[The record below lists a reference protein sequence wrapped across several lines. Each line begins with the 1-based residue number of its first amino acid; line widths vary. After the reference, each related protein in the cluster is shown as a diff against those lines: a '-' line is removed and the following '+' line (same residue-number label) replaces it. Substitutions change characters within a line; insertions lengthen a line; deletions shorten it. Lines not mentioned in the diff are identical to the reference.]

1 MPPSRT
7 STSRRLLPAALVA
20 VGALAVAPIVVHAS
34 KDSPVA
40 TANAADSTA
49 TALPSV
55 GRVETCVVDAYSG
68 CTVRHG
74 FGQKPAAITATA
86 SGPALL
92 SIDPQRTT
100 DESYRL
106 RALRYD
112 GNRYRAGTK
121 LTYTVHYDFAQVA
134 GQPTTPAPSASTAPT
149 KPPTSSTPSAS
160 PTKTTTSSAPTS
172 TAPTKPPT
180 STPTSTASTP
190 ATTTPTSTGSPSQT
204 CTNPTWTTSSSNN
217 QGEGR
222 TFGAYY
228 VHNNMWNNHNG
239 TYALSA
245 CNYNNW
251 YVDVT
256 QPLPGDK
263 GVQAYPNVHKDYN
276 DVPLTKIQSAKFAAS
291 TPANCSACIYNV
303 AFDVWIGDGLNN
315 ELMIWTDNKNQ
326 VPAGRK
332 VGTVTFGGFTYDVW
346 HQNGYTAYVSQVT
359 QKSGTMPLAS
369 FFADMVQRGWA
380 PKATTW
386 QVDYGVEVV
395 STGGTKQRFN
405 FTDFSIQEN

>member
-1 MPPSRT
+1 V
-7 STSRRLLPAALVA
+7 LVA
-20 VGALAVAPIVVHAS
+20 APIVVHAS

-40 TANAADSTA
+40 TANAADSTV
-49 TALPSV
+49 TALPSA
-55 GRVETCVVDAYSG
+55 GRVETCVLDAYSG
-68 CTVRHG
+68 CTVLHG
-74 FGQKPAAITATA
+74 FGQKPVAITATP
-86 SGPALL
+86 SGPAML
-92 SIDPQRTT
+92 SVDPSRTT
-100 DESYRL
+100 DTSYRL

-112 GNRYRAGTK
+112 GNKYAAGTK
-121 LTYTVHYDFAQVA
+121 LTYTAHYDFAEVA
-134 GQPTTPAPSASTAPT
+134 GQPTTPTPSTTTTPT
-149 KPPTSSTPSAS
+149 KPPTSSTPTAT
-160 PTKTTTSSAPTS
+160 PTQTTTT
-172 TAPTKPPT
+172 PTKPPT
-180 STPTSTASTP
+180 TTPSSTPTSTSPT
-190 ATTTPTSTGSPSQT
+190 TTTPTSTSSPSQT
-204 CTNPTWTTSSSNN
+204 CTNPSFVTTSTNN
-217 QGEGR
+217 QGDGR
-222 TFGAYY
+222 SFGAYY
-228 VHNNMWNNHNG
+228 VHNNMWNNDNG
-239 TYALSA
+239 TYTLSA

-251 YVDVT
+251 YLDVT

-276 DVPLTKIQSAKFAAS
+276 DVPLSKIQSAKFAAS

-326 VPAGRK
+326 VPAGNK

-369 FFADMVQRGWA
+369 FFNDMVSRGWA

-395 STGGTKQRFN
+395 STGNTKQRFN

>member
-1 MPPSRT
+1 MPPIRTARSRVIVPAV
-7 STSRRLLPAALVA
+7 LLAVGGLVA
-20 VGALAVAPIVVHAS
+20 VPIAVHAS

-40 TANAADSTA
+40 TANAADSTV

-55 GRVETCVVDAYSG
+55 GRVESCVLDANSG
-68 CTVRHG
+68 CTVLHG

-86 SGPALL
+86 AGPAML
-92 SIDPQRTT
+92 SIDPSRTT
-100 DESYRL
+100 DQSYRL

-112 GNRYRAGTK
+112 GQKYAAGTK
-121 LTYTVHYDFAQVA
+121 LRYTVHYDFAA
-134 GQPTTPAPSASTAPT
+134 APGQPTTPTPSASTTPTQPPTSNTPSPSTSPTQTSTSPT
-149 KPPTSSTPSAS
+149 KPPTSSTPTA
-160 PTKTTTSSAPTS
+160 PPTS
-172 TAPTKPPT
+172 TA
-180 STPTSTASTP
+180 TPT
-190 ATTTPTSTGSPSQT
+190 TTTSPSQT
-204 CTNPTWTTSSSNN
+204 CTNPSFVTTSTNN
-217 QGEGR
+217 QGDGR

-228 VHNNMWNNHNG
+228 VHNNMWNNDNG
-239 TYALSA
+239 TYTLSA

-251 YVDVT
+251 FVDVT

-276 DVPLTKIQSAKFAAS
+276 DVPLSKIQSAKFAAT

-303 AFDVWIGDGLNN
+303 AFDVWIGDGTSN

-326 VPAGRK
+326 VPAGNK

-346 HQNGYTAYVSQVT
+346 HENGYTAYVSQVT

-369 FFADMVQRGWA
+369 FLNDMTSRGWVS
-380 PKATTW
+380 KATTW

-405 FTDFSIQEN
+405 FNDFSIQEN